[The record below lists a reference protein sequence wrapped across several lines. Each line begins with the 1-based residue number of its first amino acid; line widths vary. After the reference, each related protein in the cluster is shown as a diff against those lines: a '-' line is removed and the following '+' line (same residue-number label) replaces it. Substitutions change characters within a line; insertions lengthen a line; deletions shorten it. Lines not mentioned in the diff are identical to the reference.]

1 VDERL
6 SRVTALLEVMVATVI
21 LGSTL
26 VLVKLALVE
35 LPPLTITALRYAF
48 ASLVLLPFLVRH
60 NSLSRYPLA
69 LWVRFAIIGLGFY
82 VIGNGALYVGLQF
95 IPAATGSLLL
105 SLVPTLVVLGGVVWL
120 GEIPTRAQVVGIVV
134 ALGGSVVFF
143 SPELKPG
150 ELRGIA
156 IVAIGLGGNAT
167 FGIVGR
173 EIALKWH
180 PGPVARTAL
189 PLGIGSSVLVPLA
202 LLLDGIPRASF
213 RVWGLV
219 VWLAVVNTTLVYT
232 LLNHALSVLAA
243 FEESAILSLT
253 PFATALW
260 AWLLLRERLQ
270 PVQLLGMAVVV
281 LGVVLVEWTQP

>member
-1 VDERL
+1 
-6 SRVTALLEVMVATVI
+6 MVATLI

-26 VLVKLALVE
+26 VLVKLALAE
-35 LPPLTITALRYAF
+35 LAPLTITALRYSLAF
-48 ASLVLLPFLVRH
+48 LVLLPFLVQR
-60 NSLSRYPLA
+60 NGLSHYPLE
-69 LWVRFAIIGLGFY
+69 LWIRFALIGLGFY

-120 GEIPTRAQVVGIVV
+120 GEIPTRAQVVGIVI
-134 ALGGSVVFF
+134 ALCGSVVFF
-143 SPELKPG
+143 SPGLKPG
-150 ELRGIA
+150 ELLGIA
-156 IVAIGLGGNAT
+156 IVAVGLGGNAI

-173 EIALKWH
+173 EIARKWH
-180 PGPVARTAL
+180 PGSVARTAL

-202 LLLDGIPRASF
+202 LLVDGIPQASF

-219 VWLAVVNTTLVYT
+219 VWLAVVNTTVVYV

-243 FEESAILSLT
+243 FEESLMLNLT

-260 AWLLLRERLQ
+260 AWLLLHECLQ
-270 PVQLLGMAVVV
+270 RIQLLGMAIVV
-281 LGVVLVEWTQP
+281 LGVLLVEWARP